1 MCSVRNVRRVAKGK
15 KQTPASESI
24 ETQDA
29 KFAESTVRRFVEA
42 IRAGREL
49 PDRPTVHKHFYH
61 AAKIIKK
68 WSEKGAKAWASLQ
81 VEELR
86 RTAVAVIDAESD
98 GSAVTASKLPAR
110 ARS

>member
-29 KFAESTVRRFVEA
+29 RFAESTVRRFVEA

-86 RTAVAVIDAESD
+86 RTAVAVIAAESN
-98 GSAVTASKLPAR
+98 GSGVASSKATAYR
-110 ARS
+110 R